1 MPVQAGSKRHA
12 TGAWSPRTMTTID
25 SPQPPAP
32 GDEVDA
38 FAERVFAAVLGAQ
51 QVQAIELGARLG
63 WYDALAAG
71 GAMTSGELAAA
82 HVQQRALRPRVAGA
96 PGRVRLRHRRL
107 ARGGPGE
114 RRYLLPAA
122 HAAVLADVDSVAYMT
137 PIARFVA
144 GTGRFVDRIAAAY
157 RSGGG
162 LSWDDLG
169 DDAREAQ
176 AAANRPLFLH
186 RLGQELLPAAPALHK
201 RLGSGPVRIADV
213 GCGYGW
219 SAIGLAR
226 TYPEAVVDG
235 YDVDAPSVAAARRNA
250 EAAGVADRVSFHVA
264 DVGTLSDAA
273 VAGGYDAVFA
283 FECVHD
289 LPDPVAVLA
298 AMRRLV
304 VPGGPVVV
312 MDERTEEQFT
322 APAGEVE
329 QLLYGYSLMC
339 CLGDC
344 MSHQPSAET
353 GTVMRPATLAA
364 YAREAGYSDFGVL
377 PIEDDFFRFY
387 LLRH

>member
-1 MPVQAGSKRHA
+1 M
-12 TGAWSPRTMTTID
+12 TTTID
-25 SPQPPAP
+25 FPQPPAP

-82 HVQQRALRPRVAGA
+82 TSSNERY
-96 PGRVRLRHRRL
+96 
-107 ARGGPGE
+107 AREWLEHQAVCGYVTVDSAAAAAGE
-114 RRYLLPAA
+114 RRYLLPPA
-122 HAAVLADVDSVAYMT
+122 HAAVLADADSVAYMT

-235 YDVDAPSVAAARRNA
+235 YDVDAPSVSAARRNA

-273 VAGGYDAVFA
+273 VAGGYDVVFA

-353 GTVMRPATLAA
+353 GTVMRPATLAE

-387 LLRH
+387 ELSAG